1 MLLGDTL
8 EKRVCGGDRPVTSKT
23 PTNTEGAGGGIL
35 HFIQESLPNFNLANC
50 NTEDLSA
57 ISCAQLCL
65 DIIRKLTTL
74 GVVENSESTKS
85 GVSFLGREMGH
96 RMFSLM

>member
-1 MLLGDTL
+1 MEETDRSPPKNPQTLGVGRD
-8 EKRVCGGDRPVTSKT
+8 
-23 PTNTEGAGGGIL
+23 IL

-65 DIIRKLTTL
+65 DIIRKLITL
-74 GVVENSESTKS
+74 GVIENSENTKS
-85 GVSFLGREMGH
+85 GVSFLGKEMGTQNVQSH
-96 RMFSLM
+96 VTV